1 MAYLEL
7 LQSGL
12 THIARA
18 SETGRRSLDGMLGP
32 INGAIGDLTGAV
44 GELDVLPG
52 VPDAVGSQLRR
63 IMGGISAA
71 QQRAG
76 EVVNTYN
83 AASRILVGIDERMGS
98 LGEQAGRAAAAINR
112 VAGSLSPALAG
123 VLPTASFAADLTPA
137 PEAVKPFPH
146 LLILQPLAAGAAPF
160 YFNLDTA
167 AFDQLTRQT
176 EFRWASQERLS
187 RRPAQQSP
195 GLGEERISLRGTI
208 YPTWRGGLAQLDT
221 LRALG
226 GRREPLNLTTGY
238 GEVLGLWCLGRI
250 EEEQGA
256 LMQGGIPRKQSFTLE
271 FIRYGEDLS
280 NV

>member
-1 MAYLEL
+1 MAYLDL

-18 SETGRRSLDGMLGP
+18 SETGRRSLDGMLAP
-32 INGAIGDLTGAV
+32 INGAIDDITSAA
-44 GELDVLPG
+44 GELEVLPG
-52 VPDAVGSQLRR
+52 VPEAVSGKLRR
-63 IMGGISAA
+63 IMGGINAA
-71 QQRAG
+71 QQRAND
-76 EVVNTYN
+76 VVSTYN
-83 AASRILVGIDERMGS
+83 RTSRFLAGINERMGT
-98 LGEQAGRAAAAINR
+98 LREQAGRAGAAINR
-112 VAGSLSPALAG
+112 VAGGLSPALAS
-123 VLPTASFAADLTPA
+123 VLPTSAFAANLTPA
-137 PEAVKPFPH
+137 PEAVNAFPH
-146 LLILQPLAAGAAPF
+146 LLVLQPLAANSAPF

-195 GLGEERISLRGTI
+195 GMGDERIRLRGAI
-208 YPTWRGGLAQLDT
+208 FPTWRGGLAQLDT

-226 GRREPLNLTTGY
+226 VRLEPLNLTTGY
-238 GEVLGLWCLGRI
+238 GQVLGIWCLARI

-256 LMQGGIPRKQSFTLE
+256 LLQGGIPRKQSFTLE
-271 FIRYGEDLS
+271 FIRYGEDLP